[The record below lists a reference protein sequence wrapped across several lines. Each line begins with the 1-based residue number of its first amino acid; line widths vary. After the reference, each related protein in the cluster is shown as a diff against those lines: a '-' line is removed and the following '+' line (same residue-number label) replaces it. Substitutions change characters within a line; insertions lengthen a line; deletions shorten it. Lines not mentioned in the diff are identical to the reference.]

1 MTSPAAAWMVTLF
14 LLPYVIAVDLLVGG
28 LAVSLHARWRGATVH
43 RALRARMRRALP
55 AILYAVA
62 VSGVAA
68 LTILR
73 SSYAGAAA
81 VGWVGMRD
89 ATRAPAV
96 VHLLLAA
103 CAVTGTA
110 VALAARH
117 AAAITAADGR
127 ALARYGAGWG
137 MFCTLG
143 NLLAGVLWMLR
154 LPHETALRFT
164 GGDTGA
170 MLVFSVAVTAAVL
183 SLGFLAMSLTVPG
196 PSGYIDAAAVGLFAT
211 LAAMVWMREV
221 VRGATAAAMPT
232 WTALAFA
239 GVLALIALAALRSA
253 WRAFARP

>member
-1 MTSPAAAWMVTLF
+1 MTPPASAWIVTLF

-55 AILYAVA
+55 AVLYAVA
-62 VSGVAA
+62 VSGVGA
-68 LTILR
+68 LTIIR
-73 SSYAGAAA
+73 SSYPGAEAI
-81 VGWVGMRD
+81 GWVGMRD
-89 ATRAPAV
+89 GTRVPALA
-96 VHLLLAA
+96 HLLLAA

-117 AAAITAADGR
+117 AGGIARTDGR

-143 NLLAGVLWMLR
+143 NLLVGVLWMLR

-164 GGDTGA
+164 GADTGA

-196 PSGYIDAAAVGLFAT
+196 PSGYLDAGAVGLFAT
-211 LAAMVWMREV
+211 LVAMVWMREV
-221 VRGATAAAMPT
+221 VRGASPAAMPT

-239 GVLALIALAALRSA
+239 GVLALIALAALRGA